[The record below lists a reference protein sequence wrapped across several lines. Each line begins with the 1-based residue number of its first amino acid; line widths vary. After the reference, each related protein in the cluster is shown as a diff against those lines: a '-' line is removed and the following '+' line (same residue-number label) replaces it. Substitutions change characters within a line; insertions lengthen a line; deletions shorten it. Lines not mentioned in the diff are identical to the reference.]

1 METTTMN
8 GRPKDGPRGRAA
20 LVALAL
26 AAACWA
32 APAAA
37 QDGGDVDSARAAL
50 EQWVQA
56 RRVLGQERRD
66 WELGRQ
72 VLDERIALVQREID
86 GLRASIGAAQGSIAE
101 ADRKRDELLASN
113 ARLKASAEGL
123 LATVATLE
131 ARAVAL
137 LPRLPEPIR
146 ERVRPLSQRLPA
158 PGAAVEPSLGERF
171 QNVVGVLNE
180 VDKFQREI
188 TLTSEVRTL
197 ADGSSAEVT
206 AVYVGVGRGFY
217 ASANGKAAGVGV
229 STPDGWAWA
238 PADDA
243 APAIAQ
249 AIAILKNEKPAAF
262 VRLPVQI
269 DEGTP

>member
-1 METTTMN
+1 MD
-8 GRPKDGPRGRAA
+8 RRRQDRPRGRAA
-20 LVALAL
+20 LAALAL
-26 AAACWA
+26 AAAGWA

-37 QDGGDVDSARAAL
+37 QDGGGVEAARAAL
-50 EQWVQA
+50 DQWVQA
-56 RRVLGQERRD
+56 RRVISQERRD

-72 VLDERIALVQREID
+72 VLEERIALVQREID
-86 GLRASIGAAQGSIAE
+86 GLRSSIGTAQESIAE
-101 ADRKRDELLASN
+101 ADRKRAELLATN
-113 ARLKASAEGL
+113 ERLKASAEGL

-158 PGAAVEPSLGERF
+158 PGATVEQSLGERF

-188 TLTSEVRTL
+188 TVTSEVRTL
-197 ADGSSAEVT
+197 ADGSSVEVT

-217 ASANGKAAGVGV
+217 ASANGKAAGVGA
-229 STPDGWAWA
+229 STADGWAWT

-249 AIAILKNEKPAAF
+249 TIAILKNEMPAAF
-262 VRLPVQI
+262 VRLPVHI
-269 DEGTP
+269 DEGAATP